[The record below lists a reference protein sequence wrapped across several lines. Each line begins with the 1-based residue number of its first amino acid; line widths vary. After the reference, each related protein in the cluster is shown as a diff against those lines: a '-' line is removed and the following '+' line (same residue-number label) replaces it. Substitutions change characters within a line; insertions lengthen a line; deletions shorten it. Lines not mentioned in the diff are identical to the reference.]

1 MKKIEVENLNEEESL
16 SEDILKISEM
26 YWKDYLESLNLNT
39 DIEKMCEIC
48 IQEQITQHGAQVIK
62 CKGRLN
68 AKTQLGEELYEELKS
83 VMTPSEFDNL
93 EAAYSPYEFMN
104 RKCDVKNIGKD
115 NRLFKHRWYQQQ
127 ALECVHEDTLI
138 AMGDGTTKKIKDI
151 VVGDKVLSYNETRR
165 TVPTNKVLNK
175 WNKGV
180 RPVYRITLENADY
193 IEVTDNHPIL
203 AHFKDGLTNTKY
215 DCKSFKL
222 AYKSIKE
229 GLDVGMDVYTL
240 NQNVKWGAYDNL
252 EVAKLLGYLVTDGY
266 INLKKSKIQFAN
278 IRKEY
283 VDEVVSIVKNT
294 FDCSVNYKEIEAYT
308 DKNNISRKHTYDA
321 HVTNASKLK
330 DFLKSINCIDKSTKE
345 ESILTFALNNF
356 SESAMR
362 VFINRAYA
370 GDGCVYNY
378 ESGTSTISFAGRI
391 SDFIPKWR
399 ELLRKIGIWSPRVYT
414 KTKLNNSGMTCC
426 FSRTDDIIRFFNF
439 VGEIYGK
446 EKQSKLS
453 LENALKR
460 THNIKKRGRF
470 KTTTRTKIKSI
481 EYIGEKPVY
490 DIEVENRH
498 NFIANNIIVHNCSS
512 KTKVVRMGRRCG
524 KTFALASTIVATAL
538 TDLGSKGTGHR
549 ILLVSPFQNQTEEV
563 IETIKIICR
572 SFDVD
577 PIESSKAS
585 PVHIIKFKNG
595 SIIKGFTAGIDGNSI
610 RGQPADSMYLDEYDD
625 MPVKAITSISAVVMD
640 NPDVKIWL
648 SGTPKGELNLFKE
661 AQNLN
666 SKEFYYPSYVIP
678 HYSDDM
684 DFEMRSKLDEI
695 GYLQEVMA
703 LYGVT
708 SDNIYQILFIKR
720 ATEKQYYLSP
730 MDYFS
735 NRANYISILGVD
747 WNHDQVG
754 TRLVLVAYDKTLQQF
769 YILDKARV
777 SLEGWTQ
784 QKAMEKIIEFNRR
797 YNIDHI
803 FVDAGFGATQIGDL
817 RLYGEL
823 QIGKV
828 PKGHPDLKLMDV
840 QPVDFG
846 SNVEIRD
853 PHSGETFK
861 QGLKQFAV
869 QNSVLILEKDMITL
883 HPEEDKDIIAQ
894 MKNYI
899 QKSRNKGRVTYGY
912 ISKKVGDHDLDALII
927 SLFGFKKLYS
937 STLGDNIH
945 QVMMRF
951 SSPKNEDG
959 SEIVKEEIDY
969 SAHRVQLRFGSK
981 KGLAKYSQRVVKLNR
996 ESRRRSY

>member
-1 MKKIEVENLNEEESL
+1 
-16 SEDILKISEM
+16 
-26 YWKDYLESLNLNT
+26 
-39 DIEKMCEIC
+39 
-48 IQEQITQHGAQVIK
+48 
-62 CKGRLN
+62 
-68 AKTQLGEELYEELKS
+68 
-83 VMTPSEFDNL
+83 
-93 EAAYSPYEFMN
+93 
-104 RKCDVKNIGKD
+104 
-115 NRLFKHRWYQQQ
+115 
-127 ALECVHEDTLI
+127 
-138 AMGDGTTKKIKDI
+138 
-151 VVGDKVLSYNETRR
+151 
-165 TVPTNKVLNK
+165 
-175 WNKGV
+175 
-180 RPVYRITLENADY
+180 
-193 IEVTDNHPIL
+193 
-203 AHFKDGLTNTKY
+203 
-215 DCKSFKL
+215 
-222 AYKSIKE
+222 
-229 GLDVGMDVYTL
+229 
-240 NQNVKWGAYDNL
+240 
-252 EVAKLLGYLVTDGY
+252 
-266 INLKKSKIQFAN
+266 
-278 IRKEY
+278 
-283 VDEVVSIVKNT
+283 
-294 FDCSVNYKEIEAYT
+294 
-308 DKNNISRKHTYDA
+308 
-321 HVTNASKLK
+321 
-330 DFLKSINCIDKSTKE
+330 
-345 ESILTFALNNF
+345 
-356 SESAMR
+356 
-362 VFINRAYA
+362 
-370 GDGCVYNY
+370 
-378 ESGTSTISFAGRI
+378 
-391 SDFIPKWR
+391 
-399 ELLRKIGIWSPRVYT
+399 
-414 KTKLNNSGMTCC
+414 
-426 FSRTDDIIRFFNF
+426 
-439 VGEIYGK
+439 
-446 EKQSKLS
+446 
-453 LENALKR
+453 
-460 THNIKKRGRF
+460 
-470 KTTTRTKIKSI
+470 
-481 EYIGEKPVY
+481 
-490 DIEVENRH
+490 
-498 NFIANNIIVHNCSS
+498 
-512 KTKVVRMGRRCG
+512 
-524 KTFALASTIVATAL
+524 
-538 TDLGSKGTGHR
+538 
-549 ILLVSPFQNQTEEV
+549 
-563 IETIKIICR
+563 
-572 SFDVD
+572 
-577 PIESSKAS
+577 
-585 PVHIIKFKNG
+585 
-595 SIIKGFTAGIDGNSI
+595 
-610 RGQPADSMYLDEYDD
+610 MYLDEYDD

-695 GYLQEVMA
+695 GYLQECLIGDTLVRTESGSKPIRTLTVGDKVYDENLKTIPVIQNARLTGLKEVFKYKTINPDVTVTCTNNHSFTDRLMLKREIKDLKELEVYYNPTYKNNSKEEIMARLIGYNLGDGTVASTRFVSQFYSKAEEDMQPLIKDIYTLYPEYKAKIKSDTTNKNKNTEAIVKKETERYTVECSVNITHDFIKYGAVRGKKVEQIFDIPFFVINGTEKVKAEFVAALFGAEGCLSFEKSGKIKQPTLVMTKKNNTDGNNFFTSLVKILKDLQVDSTYTVSDKSGIKGNNKYYASFSYVLTINNSIDNLINFFKNVGVRYCRRKEKKAFIILNYLYLYKYYLTIAEKNKLEVIKLKLEGKTETFISKHLEINSKSVVNKYAIKNTSKIQRMPSYLNFPNILEFIENYVTDKESIFLPIIDCKSQGVKEVYNVGVGSPAHNYLLDNGIHTFNCMA

-823 QIGKV
+823 QINKV

-853 PHSGETFK
+853 PHSGEIFK

-894 MKNYI
+894 MKNYV

-927 SLFGFKKLYS
+927 ALFGFKKLYS

-951 SSPKNEDG
+951 SSAKNEDG
-959 SEIVKEEIDY
+959 SEAVKGEIDY

-996 ESRRRSY
+996 ESRRRYY